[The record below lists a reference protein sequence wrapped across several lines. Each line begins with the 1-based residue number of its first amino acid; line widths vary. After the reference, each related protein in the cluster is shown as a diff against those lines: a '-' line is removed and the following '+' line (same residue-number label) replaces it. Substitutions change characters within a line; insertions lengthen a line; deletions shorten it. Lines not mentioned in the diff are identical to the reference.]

1 MNGDRIRAA
10 RHAREIVEDMR
21 LHRMAVPRC
30 YTSMAEEFRNLVRS
44 GAYASWVA
52 ASQNGL
58 R

>member
-1 MNGDRIRAA
+1 
-10 RHAREIVEDMR
+10 MR

-52 ASQNGL
+52 ASQNGS

>member
-1 MNGDRIRAA
+1 VDGDRIRAA
-10 RHAREIVEDMR
+10 RHAREIVADMR
-21 LHRMAVPRC
+21 LHRMAVPPC

-52 ASQNGL
+52 ASQNGS